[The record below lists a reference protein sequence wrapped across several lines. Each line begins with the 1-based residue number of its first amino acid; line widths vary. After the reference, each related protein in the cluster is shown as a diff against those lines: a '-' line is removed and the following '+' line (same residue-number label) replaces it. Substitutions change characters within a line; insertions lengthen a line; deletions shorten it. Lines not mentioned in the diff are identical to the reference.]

1 MFADEEMSHV
11 VEEEGNVVGGLPIAL
26 PLFAVQPQN
35 IIPLEII
42 ARRFPS
48 AASSVSFPSS
58 EQANPPPVQ
67 LNMTIE
73 EPVIEA
79 EKLQAQVAMNVQALS
94 TEQPFAFEISL
105 KLLGLFTY
113 TREYDVERVRTFLRQ
128 GTLSVMLPIARD
140 MLMNLS
146 AHLQVPLIVLPLV
159 QLAPPIAETE
169 NTSQ

>member
-1 MFADEEMSHV
+1 MFADEEMSHA
-11 VEEEGNVVGGLPIAL
+11 VEEEGDRVGSWPMAL
-26 PLFAVQPQN
+26 PLFAVQLQN
-35 IIPLEII
+35 IVPLEII

-48 AASSVSFPSS
+48 VTNAPLPSP
-58 EQANPPPVQ
+58 EQGNPPQVQ
-67 LNMTIE
+67 LNINME

-94 TEQPFAFEISL
+94 TEQPFVFEISL

-113 TREYDVERVRTFLRQ
+113 TREYDVERVRAFLRQ

-159 QLAPPIAETE
+159 ALAPPVNETE
-169 NTSQ
+169 HTSQ